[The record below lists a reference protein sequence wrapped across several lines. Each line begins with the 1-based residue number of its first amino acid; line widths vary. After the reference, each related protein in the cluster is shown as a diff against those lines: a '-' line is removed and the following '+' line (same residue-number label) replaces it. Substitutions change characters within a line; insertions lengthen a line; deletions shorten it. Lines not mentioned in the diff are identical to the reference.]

1 MACLKCGSAWTTRW
15 GHDKLSCPECCK
27 QQRAKARRLG
37 KIPSSMMKTC
47 KVCGVEF
54 EAVGGNAI
62 ARSTKC
68 TACAQLDGT
77 LGVRQ
82 KRYQERVKAGLVIPG
97 KRAAKHI
104 DRTCA
109 FCHAALT
116 KPNQK
121 KYCSQQC
128 YFAARDCGQ
137 QAWDR
142 SNQLNANSRRIGVS
156 FLPSRLGIRNA
167 LGAFPG
173 FLIRLRA
180 FQKRIARLHCL
191 ACHALIE
198 IDGKRYCSKACMIQ
212 HAVDVECRKCG
223 RPAKAIAGRKTA
235 VCSECRRKSK
245 RLAKRRHGKNH
256 KRRARYH
263 GVKYV
268 SFPVRSIFERDNYTC
283 QLCGKVVLHKAAYRK
298 RDGKIHP
305 RSPTIDHIVAMAKGG
320 NHEPSNC
327 QTACFICNSI
337 KGDRGGGQLR
347 LALAHAPLLGWG

>member
-47 KVCGVEF
+47 KACGVEF

-62 ARSTKC
+62 AKSTKC
-68 TACAQLDGT
+68 KECVQRDET
-77 LGVRQ
+77 LGGRK

-97 KRAAKHI
+97 KRAAKNC

-109 FCHAALT
+109 FCYAVLT
-116 KPNQK
+116 KPNQR
-121 KYCSQQC
+121 KYCSKTC
-128 YFAARDCGQ
+128 FFSARECGQ

-180 FQKRIARLHCL
+180 FQKKITRLHCVT
-191 ACHALIE
+191 CDALIE
-198 IDGKRYCSKACMIQ
+198 RRGSKYCSTACMRQ
-212 HAVDVECRKCG
+212 HIVEVQCRKCG
-223 RPAKAIAGRKTA
+223 QPAKAIGGRKTTICA
-235 VCSECRRKSK
+235 ECRRK
-245 RLAKRRHGKNH
+245 ANRRAGNH

-283 QLCGKVVLHKAAYRK
+283 QLCGKAVLQKAAYRK

-305 RSPTIDHIVAMAKGG
+305 RSPTIDHIVAMANGG

-327 QTACFICNSI
+327 QTACFMCNSR
-337 KGDRGGGQLR
+337 KGSKAFGQLR
-347 LALAHAPLLGWG
+347 MEFAYTPTQGGNAT